1 MAVPK
6 KKRYKQV
13 VKSRRS
19 LNKLN
24 TIQKKNLTITK
35 FKNYANILEEYENT
49 TYCSL
54 CKSMEQGKNN
64 TLCSSCYVIYFL
76 NHFIP
81 KNELTNKRFRTRD
94 NGQEQIQELFYELS
108 KTFFPPSRP

>member
-13 VKSRRS
+13 VKNRRS

-35 FKNYANILEEYENT
+35 FKNYANILEEYENI

-54 CKSMEQGKNN
+54 CRSIEQGKNN

-81 KNELTNKRFRTRD
+81 KNEVTNKKFRTRD
-94 NGQEQIQELFYELS
+94 IRQEYINQYFYELS
-108 KTFFPPSRP
+108 KTLFPSSGP